1 MRIAETVKEA
11 AGGMVCVNQIG
22 SLLSIFFNDK
32 AVTDHESATASHTGK
47 YAEYF
52 SYLLDAGIYVAPSQF
67 EAMFL
72 SDAHTE
78 EDISYTCQKMKEYF
92 REFNS

>member
-1 MRIAETVKEA
+1 ML
-11 AGGMVCVNQIG
+11 GSWVCVNQIG